1 MPPTDGTGSR
11 KETGASMSDVM
22 TQLDRLEELI
32 RALTAK
38 VGDVDQQQQ
47 AMGIALVR
55 LEQGKGDPSSSK

>member
-1 MPPTDGTGSR
+1 
-11 KETGASMSDVM
+11 MSDVM

-55 LEQGKGDPSSSK
+55 LEQGKGEPNSSK